1 MNYIPPA
8 TRFTGFMRPS
18 GDLTPAYVNIAI
30 GDRQPRSERVREV
43 QRQLLGIGFP
53 VGAQGADGIPGTNTA
68 RSLEEFARWYNG
80 LPERPMRGPDDLSR
94 GPVVAVDRL
103 LTPEKQ
109 VALQRFA
116 ARASDTLTSLQ
127 QTTFVVD
134 APPRPPTPPAFP
146 WLAAVGTAAG
156 VTALVAFIAYADAHK
171 KRTAKEPRQ

>member
-1 MNYIPPA
+1 
-8 TRFTGFMRPS
+8 
-18 GDLTPAYVNIAI
+18 
-30 GDRQPRSERVREV
+30 
-43 QRQLLGIGFP
+43 
-53 VGAQGADGIPGTNTA
+53 
-68 RSLEEFARWYNG
+68 
-80 LPERPMRGPDDLSR
+80 MRGPDDLSR
-94 GPVVAVDRL
+94 GPVIAVDRL